1 MDATTKIILVIV
13 LVTAV
18 TLLLLFAGGM
28 GSGTMIGG
36 MMGR

>member
-1 MDATTKIILVIV
+1 MDATTKTILVIA
-13 LVTAV
+13 LVTVVALF
-18 TLLLLFAGGM
+18 LLYGGGM